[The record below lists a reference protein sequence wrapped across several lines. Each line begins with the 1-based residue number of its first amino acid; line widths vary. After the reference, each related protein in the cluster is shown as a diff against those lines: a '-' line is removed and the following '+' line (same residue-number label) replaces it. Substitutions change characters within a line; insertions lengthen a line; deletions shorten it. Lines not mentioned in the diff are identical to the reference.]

1 MLLVMD
7 VGNTNISIG
16 VYKDDDL
23 CYHWR
28 IGTNHE
34 KTEDEYGMIFSQL
47 LRHVGLNFRDIN
59 GMIMSS
65 VVPPMMSS
73 LERMCNKYFRLT
85 PLVVGPGIKTGL
97 NIKYDNPKEVG
108 SDRIVNAVAAIQE
121 YGAPIIIVD
130 FGTAT
135 TYCYVNENNQYLG
148 GVIAPGIEISTEALY
163 SKASKLPRIEIT
175 RPANIVGKNTVAAMQ
190 SGILYGSIGQVEGI
204 VTRIKTQSK
213 QNPMVIATGGR
224 ASMIADETPI
234 IDIVDPF
241 LTLKGLQIIY
251 TKNIQQ

>member
-1 MLLVMD
+1 M
-7 VGNTNISIG
+7 
-16 VYKDDDL
+16 
-23 CYHWR
+23 
-28 IGTNHE
+28 
-34 KTEDEYGMIFSQL
+34 
-47 LRHVGLNFRDIN
+47 
-59 GMIMSS
+59 
-65 VVPPMMSS
+65 
-73 LERMCNKYFRLT
+73 
-85 PLVVGPGIKTGL
+85 
-97 NIKYDNPKEVG
+97 
-108 SDRIVNAVAAIQE
+108 AAIRE

-163 SKASKLPRIEIT
+163 SQASKLPRIEIV
-175 RPANIVGKNTVAAMQ
+175 RPDHIIGKNTVSAMQ
-190 SGILYGSIGQVEGI
+190 SGILYGFIGQVEGI
-204 VTRIKTQSK
+204 VTRIKKQSK

-224 ASMIADETPI
+224 AAMIADETPI